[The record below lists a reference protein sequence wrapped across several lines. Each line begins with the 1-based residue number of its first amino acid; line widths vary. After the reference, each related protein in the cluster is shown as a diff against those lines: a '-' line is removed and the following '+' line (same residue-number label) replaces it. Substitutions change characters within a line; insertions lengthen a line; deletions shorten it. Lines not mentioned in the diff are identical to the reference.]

1 MGTLNSDEHYAKAWS
16 EEQPS
21 SKPGSDPESE
31 GVSHPNNRTTLKSK
45 GESVSG
51 AECR

>member
-21 SKPGSDPESE
+21 RKPGNEPMGE
-31 GVSHPNNRTTLKSK
+31 GVSHPNNRTTPKNR